1 MSNLRVR
8 GFSYITFWQEDSI
21 GLIVLKSDKN
31 GNIRTSAFS
40 ELMQA
45 LALAAADEKVK
56 YIAIT
61 GMNSFFAKDLYLKP
75 EESIV
80 DSLETMLSF
89 SLFSSGVQKPVVSLI
104 NGDALNIGY
113 EIALLTDLVISSEK
127 ARCGFQKDYKCLMG
141 GTIARRRFYDP
152 GISNAEKNK
161 NSDIVIE
168 GIDFLGQAKD
178 FLLNKLRTNIFTE
191 RAAFRWDIKERIME
205 EQISF
210 LKEYISKPK
219 LKDSNLTQS

>member
-1 MSNLRVR
+1 M
-8 GFSYITFWQEDSI
+8 
-21 GLIVLKSDKN
+21 
-31 GNIRTSAFS
+31 
-40 ELMQA
+40 
-45 LALAAADEKVK
+45 
-56 YIAIT
+56 
-61 GMNSFFAKDLYLKP
+61 
-75 EESIV
+75 
-80 DSLETMLSF
+80 
-89 SLFSSGVQKPVVSLI
+89 VSLI